1 MPNLSSQSPNMFSRV
16 ENPILNE
23 AFAIAWRALAAHR
36 ADPANDPSHIVLQ
49 SRIASA
55 ILTAGAQGITDS
67 TLMAKAAVERCALT
81 PKLRTASSDVA

>member
-1 MPNLSSQSPNMFSRV
+1 MSNLSSQSPNMFSAV

-55 ILTAGAQGITDS
+55 ILTAGAQGVTDS
-67 TLMAKAAVERCALT
+67 TLMAEAAVERCASVR
-81 PKLRTASSDVA
+81 KLQTAS